1 MGKIIKNIA
10 QGLIKFVGYSLEL
23 ILFLVILLIFLIRT
37 LWFQNVV
44 ADYVASYYSEE
55 FGTEVTV
62 DKVKI
67 NGFEYSEVIGLQIK
81 DLRGDTL
88 IYSPKFSGSLAMLSL
103 NSKFAILKAI
113 NSENTRVKLQKYKG
127 DSTTNMQFLL
137 DYFASDDT
145 TASNFKIK
153 INEINLLNI
162 HFSFDNWNIEP
173 IPYGM
178 DYNHMDIKHLY
189 GKVKSLRNRNG
200 VTTFNLENI
209 ALVEK
214 SGFQLDGM
222 ECYFLASDKKI
233 KFEHLKLL
241 TPYSNLD
248 VKGLSFNYR
257 DYGDLSDF
265 TYAVL
270 MKSEILPSRLNLKDL
285 SYFVPTLKDFKNNL
299 KIEGKLNGTVNNFN
313 IKDLYIG
320 MSPVTFY
327 TGEIDIKGVPDIN
340 NSLIYLNIDKMQTS
354 GKELEKLNYKALGL
368 SEPIVIP
375 QEVKK
380 LGIVKVTGTLDG
392 YLSEFYSNVNV
403 ETDLGSAYTN
413 IQGGLDANNLFNYV
427 GDVSTDKFRLGE
439 MLSNNQIG
447 SVTSLFSLK
456 GKGTTLDELETLVIG
471 HLTDFSLLG
480 YNYNKIDLEGSI
492 FHRMFDGTL
501 SINDPN
507 LDFLFKGKVDLNS
520 RKGKYNFNAD
530 IQKANLHNLNWID
543 RETSSFRGKIA
554 VINSTGNTI
563 DNFDGKIILSEAE
576 YTEDS
581 TCNAFETIEITS
593 SQAKKH
599 REIIIKSEFA
609 DIEMKGDFMLANI
622 DESLYS
628 LGVRMYPSLFRAEK
642 MVDVPDESFDLGV
655 TIKDL
660 SAITT
665 IFYPDLVVAPFT
677 KIGLNYQSSSEMLE
691 LSAQSE
697 SIAYGDIKVINFRID
712 TTQKFALYDPFYTFD
727 LMADSLYLS
736 KTSSFQNISVNSDL
750 YNNNAHTK
758 ISWGDSDS
766 TLWANIE
773 TDIDIRSPTNMLFEI
788 HPSKV
793 YHDKVGLWE
802 INRDAFITMDTTS
815 FNIDNLLVTNEKQ
828 SIKLKGDITEDPE
841 DKLKVVIGQFQMNNL
856 DPFMADTSLKFQ
868 GSLTATGYIT
878 DVYNNIYLDA
888 YSMIDGLQINEYQIG
903 NLETIAGWNPTLER
917 IEITGDLYDNNDF
930 SSLKIDSGYYYIKKD
945 ENLDFTLSF
954 AETNI
959 EFANVFMPE
968 GFTDLQGLISG
979 NLFLK
984 GNADTPILDGKL
996 FLDNAGL
1003 NIEMLNT
1010 AYHATGNILIE
1021 PDNIFINSLP
1031 VIDKMGTKAYLTGS
1045 FFHQNF
1051 ERYSYDFFVGFN
1063 DPFLVMNTNYKMNP
1077 LYYGD
1082 AFITGDVAIAFEDTR
1097 PLEIQVNAKSEKGTN
1112 ITLPLYGSQEVEL
1125 QDFISFVNHDT
1136 IEEDY
1141 KVDLEGIN
1149 LNLSMDITEDAKIQL
1164 VFDDV
1169 VGDAM
1174 KGIGTG
1180 HIDMYIDQFYDFYMF
1195 GNYEITE
1202 GSYLFTLK
1210 DLINKKFKIK
1220 KGGSINWY
1228 GDPYEADIDLT
1239 AIYGLKTSLYDIMPD
1254 NQREAYKQKTDVEC
1268 EMHLTE
1274 NLFNPILNFGINLP
1288 RSDENAKTILRNSVS
1303 TEAEMNKQVFSLLLL
1318 NKFLPGEYN
1327 TSGSSSGGSALGNTT
1342 SEMLSNQLS
1351 NMLSKFSDDFDIGFN
1366 YQPGD
1371 EVSSQEMALALST
1384 QLFDDRMTITTN
1396 LGVSHQ
1402 NAGDNSNSL
1411 IGDVDVEYK
1420 LNEEGNTRIHAFNKS
1435 NEYDIT
1441 QQESTYTQGVG
1452 VFYQESFSTFSE
1464 LMCKLKNLFIK
1475 KENECSKC
1483 NEQCNDLLTDE
1494 ERQKCRV
1501 KQREEIKRCKE
1512 EKKTKK
1518 NAN

>member
-1 MGKIIKNIA
+1 M
-10 QGLIKFVGYSLEL
+10 IKFVGYTLEL
-23 ILFLVILLIFLIRT
+23 LLFLTIVLIFLIRT
-37 LWFQNVV
+37 LWFQNVI
-44 ADYVASYYSEE
+44 ADYAASHYSSE
-55 FGTEVTV
+55 FGTQVTV

-67 NGFEYSEVIGLQIK
+67 NGLEYAEIVGLHIK
-81 DLRGDTL
+81 DLKGDTL

-113 NSENTRVKLQKYKG
+113 NSENTRVKLQKYEG

-137 DYFASDDT
+137 DYFASEDT
-145 TASNFKIK
+145 TASKFKIK
-153 INEINLLNI
+153 IKEINLLNV

-173 IPYGM
+173 IPYGL
-178 DYNHMDIKHLY
+178 DYNHIEIKHLY

-200 VTTFNLENI
+200 VTTFNLEQI
-209 ALVEK
+209 SLIEK

-233 KFEHLKLL
+233 KFEQLKIL
-241 TPYSNLD
+241 TPFSNLD
-248 VKGLSFNYR
+248 IKGLSFNYH

-270 MKSEILPSRLNLKDL
+270 MKADIKASRLNLNDL
-285 SYFVPTLKDFKNNL
+285 SYFAPTFNGLKNNL
-299 KIEGKLNGTVNNFN
+299 KIEGKINGTVNNFN

-327 TGEIDIKGVPDIN
+327 TGEIDIKGLPDIN
-340 NSLIYLNIDKMQTS
+340 NALIYLNIKNMQTS
-354 GKELEKLNYKALGL
+354 GKELEKFNYKALGL
-368 SEPIVIP
+368 AEPIEVP
-375 QEVKK
+375 QEIKK
-380 LGIVKVTGTLDG
+380 LGIIKVNGTLDG
-392 YLSEFYSNVNV
+392 YISEFYSNINIDS
-403 ETDLGSAYTN
+403 DLGSAYTN
-413 IQGGLDANNLFNYV
+413 IQGGLDENSLFGYV
-427 GDVSTDKFRLGE
+427 GDVSTNNFRLGE
-439 MLSNNQIG
+439 MINNNQIG
-447 SVTSLFSLK
+447 TLNSNFSLK
-456 GKGTTLDELETLVIG
+456 GKGTTLDELETQVIG
-471 HLTDFSLLG
+471 HLSNFSLLG
-480 YNYNKIDLEGSI
+480 YNYEKIDLEGSV
-492 FHRMFDGTL
+492 FHRKFDGTL
-501 SINDPN
+501 AINDPN
-507 LDFLFKGKVDLNS
+507 LDFIFQGKVDLNNK
-520 RKGKYNFNAD
+520 KGNYNFNAD
-530 IQKANLHNLNWID
+530 VRKANLHELNWID
-543 RETSSFRGKIA
+543 RETASFKGKIA
-554 VINSTGNTI
+554 VINSSGSSI
-563 DNFDGKIILSEAE
+563 DNFDGNIVLSEAE
-576 YTEDS
+576 YFED
-581 TCNAFETIEITS
+581 TTNYVFETIELTS
-593 SQAKKH
+593 SQATKF

-609 DIEMKGDFMLANI
+609 DVNMTGDYMLANI
-622 DESLYS
+622 EESLFA
-628 LGVRMYPSLFRAEK
+628 LGARMYPSLFKVEN
-642 MVDVPDESFDLGV
+642 MVEVPDESFDLNI

-660 SAITT
+660 SAITK
-665 IFYPDLVVAPFT
+665 IFFKELEVAQYS
-677 KIGLNYQSSSEMLE
+677 KIGLNYESSSEMLE
-691 LSAQSE
+691 LSASSE
-697 SIAYGDIKVINFRID
+697 FIKYKDFKAVNFKID

-727 LMADSLYLS
+727 MSADSLYLN
-736 KTSSFQNISVNSDL
+736 KTNSFQNLKVQSDL
-750 YNNNAHTK
+750 YNNNAHTV
-758 ISWGDSDS
+758 ISWGDTDS

-773 TDIDIRSPTNMLFEI
+773 TDIDIRSPSNMLFEI
-788 HPSKV
+788 HPSKI
-793 YHDKVGLWE
+793 YHSKVGLWE
-802 INRDAFITMDTTS
+802 INRDASITMDSTS
-815 FNIDNLLVTNEKQ
+815 FNIDNLLITNNSQ
-828 SIKLKGDITEDPE
+828 SVKLKGDITEDPA

-856 DPFMADTSLKFQ
+856 DPFMADTTLNFK

-878 DVYNNIYLDA
+878 DIYNNIYLDA
-888 YSMIDGLQINEYQIG
+888 YSMIDGLQINEYSIG
-903 NLETIAGWNPTLER
+903 NLETIAGWNPILER

-930 SSLKIDSGYYYIKKD
+930 SSLKIDSGFYYVKK
-945 ENLDFTLSF
+945 EESLDFSLSF
-954 AETNI
+954 KETNI

-968 GFTDLQGLISG
+968 GFNDLQGLISG
-979 NLFLK
+979 NLFIK
-984 GNADTPILDGKL
+984 GNAQEPLLDGKL
-996 FLDNAGL
+996 HLDKAGL

-1010 AYHATGNILIE
+1010 AYHATGDILIE

-1051 ERYSYDFFVGFN
+1051 DRYSYDFFVGFN

-1082 AFITGDVAIAFEDTR
+1082 AFVTGDVAIAFEDTR

-1125 QDFISFVNHDT
+1125 QDFISFVNKDT

-1239 AIYGLKTSLYDIMPD
+1239 AVYGLKTSLYDIMPD
-1254 NQREAYKQKTDVEC
+1254 NQREAYRQKTDVEC

-1274 NLFNPILNFGINLP
+1274 NLFNPILNFDINLP
-1288 RSDENAKTILRNSVS
+1288 RSDENAKTILRNSIS

-1384 QLFDDRMTITTN
+1384 QLFDDRVTITTN

-1402 NAGDNSNSL
+1402 NAGENSNSL

-1420 LNEEGNTRIHAFNKS
+1420 VNEEGNVRVHAFNKS

-1441 QQESTYTQGVG
+1441 QQEATYTQGVG

-1475 KENECSKC
+1475 KENECSTC
-1483 NEQCNDLLTDE
+1483 NEQCGSMLTE
-1494 ERQKCRV
+1494 AEREACREA
-1501 KQREEIKRCKE
+1501 QRKAIKKCKE
-1512 EKKTKK
+1512 DRKS
-1518 NAN
+1518 N

>member
-1 MGKIIKNIA
+1 MG
-10 QGLIKFVGYSLEL
+10 YTLEF
-23 ILFLVILLIFLIRT
+23 ILFLAIVLIFLVRT

-44 ADYVASYYSEE
+44 ADYVASYYSKE

-67 NGFEYSEVIGLQIK
+67 NGLDYSEVIGLHVK

-113 NSENTRVKLQKYKG
+113 NSENTRVKLQKYEG

-153 INEINLLNI
+153 INEINLLNV

-173 IPYGM
+173 VPYGI
-178 DYNHMDIKHLY
+178 DYNHLDVKNLY
-189 GKVKSLRNRNG
+189 GKVNSLRNRNG
-200 VTTFNLENI
+200 VTTFDLEQI
-209 ALVEK
+209 SLIEK
-214 SGFQLDGM
+214 SGFQLNEM
-222 ECYFLASDKKI
+222 SCFFLASDKKI
-233 KFEHLKLL
+233 KFENLKLQ
-241 TPYSNLD
+241 TPFTNLD

-270 MKSEILPSRLNLKDL
+270 MKADILPSRLNLNDL
-285 SYFVPTLKDFKNNL
+285 SYFAPALKDLKSNI
-299 KIEGKLNGTVNNFN
+299 KIEGKLVGTVNNFN

-320 MSPVTFY
+320 ISPATFY
-327 TGEIDIKGVPDIN
+327 TGEIDIKGLPDIN
-340 NSLIYLNIDKMQTS
+340 NSLIYLNIENMQTS
-354 GKELEKLNYKALGL
+354 GQELENLNYKALGL
-368 SEPIVIP
+368 TEPLAIP
-375 QEVKK
+375 EELKK
-380 LGIVKVTGTLDG
+380 LGIVKVKGTLDG
-392 YLSEFYSNVNV
+392 YISEFYSNINV
-403 ETDLGSAYTN
+403 ESDLGRAFTN
-413 IQGGLDANNLFNYV
+413 IQGGLDEHNLFNYV
-427 GDVSTDKFRLGE
+427 GDVSTDNFRLGE
-439 MLSNNQIG
+439 MINNNQIG
-447 SVTSLFSLK
+447 SLNTKFSLK
-456 GKGTTLDELETLVIG
+456 GKGTTLDELETQVIG
-471 HLTDFSLLG
+471 SLTDFSLLG
-480 YNYNKIDLEGSI
+480 YNYQNIELEGSI
-492 FHRMFDGTL
+492 FHRMFDGSL
-501 SINDPN
+501 SVNDPN
-507 LDFLFKGKVDLNS
+507 LDFLFKGKIDLNNT
-520 RKGKYNFNAD
+520 KGRYNFNAN
-530 IQKANLHNLNWID
+530 IEKANLDKLNWIE
-543 RETSSFRGKIA
+543 RESASFRGKID
-554 VINSTGNTI
+554 VINSTGNSI
-563 DNFDGKIILSEAE
+563 DNFDGRIVLSEAE
-576 YTEDS
+576 YSED
-581 TCNAFETIEITS
+581 TACYAFETIEVIS
-593 SQAKKH
+593 SQASSF
-599 REIIIKSEFA
+599 REIIVKSEFA
-609 DIEMKGDFMLANI
+609 DVNMKGDFKLANI
-622 DESLYS
+622 NNSLHA
-628 LGVRMYPSLFRAEK
+628 LGARMYPSLFKIEN
-642 MVDVPDESFDLGV
+642 MVKVPDENFDLNV

-665 IFYPDLVVAPFT
+665 IFYPELQVAPLT
-677 KIGLNYQSSSEMLE
+677 KIGLNYESGSEMLE
-691 LSAQSE
+691 LSANS
-697 SIAYGDIKVINFRID
+697 DFIKFKDFKVVNFRID

-727 LMADSLYLS
+727 LHADTLYLS
-736 KTSSFQNISVNSDL
+736 KTNSFQNLAVKSDL
-750 YNNNAHTK
+750 YNNNAHTV

-793 YHDKVGLWE
+793 FHEKIGLWE
-802 INRDAFITMDTTS
+802 ISRDAFITMDSTS
-815 FNIDNLLVTNEKQ
+815 FNIDNLLITNDKQ
-828 SIKLKGDITEDPE
+828 SIKLKGDITEDPY
-841 DKLKVVIGQFQMNNL
+841 DKLKVVVGQFQMNNI
-856 DPFMADTSLKFQ
+856 DPFISDSSLKFK

-888 YSMIDGLQINEYQIG
+888 YSMIDKLQVNEYEIG
-903 NLETIAGWNPTLER
+903 NLETIAGWNPILER
-917 IEITGDLYDNNDF
+917 IEITGDLFDNQDI
-930 SSLKIDSGYYYIKKD
+930 SSLKIDSGYYYIKKA
-945 ENLDFTLSF
+945 ESLDFSLSF
-954 AETNI
+954 VETNI

-968 GFTDLQGLISG
+968 GFNQLQGLVSG
-979 NLFLK
+979 NLYLNGSPAK
-984 GNADTPILDGKL
+984 PILDGKL
-996 FLDNAGL
+996 HLEKAGL
-1003 NIEMLNT
+1003 NIDMLNT
-1010 AYHATGNILIE
+1010 SYVATGDILIE

-1031 VIDKMGTKAYLTGS
+1031 ILDKAGTKAYLTGS

-1082 AFITGDVAIAFEDTR
+1082 AYITGDVAIAFDDTR

-1125 QDFISFVNHDT
+1125 QDFISFVSHDT

-1141 KVDLEGIN
+1141 RVDLEGIN

-1174 KGIGTG
+1174 KGVGTG

-1210 DLINKKFKIK
+1210 DLINKKFQIK

-1239 AIYGLKTSLYDIMPD
+1239 AIYSLKTSLYDIMPD
-1254 NQREAYKQKTDVEC
+1254 NQRDQYTQKTDVEC

-1288 RSDENAKTILRNSVS
+1288 RSDENAKTILSNSVS

-1327 TSGSSSGGSALGNTT
+1327 TSGSSSGGSAIGNTT

-1420 LNEEGNTRIHAFNKS
+1420 LNEEGNTRIHAFNES

-1441 QQESTYTQGVG
+1441 NQESTYTQGVG

-1464 LMCKLKNLFIK
+1464 LVCKLKNLFIK

-1483 NEQCNDLLTDE
+1483 NDQCGDLLTDE
-1494 ERQKCRV
+1494 ERSECRQ
-1501 KQREEIKRCKE
+1501 KQREELKRCRDA
-1512 EKKTKK
+1512 KKQ
-1518 NAN
+1518 

>member
-1 MGKIIKNIA
+1 MG
-10 QGLIKFVGYSLEL
+10 YTLEFL
-23 ILFLVILLIFLIRT
+23 LFLIIILIFAVRT
-37 LWFQNVV
+37 LWFQNIV
-44 ADYVASYYSEE
+44 ADYVASYYSAE

-67 NGFEYSEVIGLQIK
+67 NGFEYSEVIGLHVK

-113 NSENTRVKLQKYKG
+113 NSENTRVKLQKYEG
-127 DSTTNMQFLL
+127 DTTTNMQFLL
-137 DYFASDDT
+137 DYFASEDT
-145 TASNFKIK
+145 TASKFKIK

-162 HFSFDNWNIEP
+162 HFSFDNWNIPP
-173 IPYGM
+173 IPYGL
-178 DYNHMDIKHLY
+178 DYNHIDIKNLY

-200 VTTFNLENI
+200 VTTFNLEQI
-209 ALVEK
+209 SLIEK
-214 SGFQLDGM
+214 SGFQLDDM

-233 KFEHLKLL
+233 KFENLL
-241 TPYSNLD
+241 LQTPFSNLD
-248 VKGLSFNYR
+248 IKGLSFNYR

-270 MKSEILPSRLNLKDL
+270 MKSEILPSRLNLNDL
-285 SYFVPTLKDFKNNL
+285 SYFAPVFKDFKNNI

-313 IKDLYIG
+313 VKELYIG
-320 MSPVTFY
+320 LSPVTFY
-327 TGEIDIKGVPDIN
+327 TGEIDIKGLPDIN
-340 NSLIYLNIDKMQTS
+340 NSLIYLNIDNMQTS
-354 GKELEKLNYKALGL
+354 GKELENLNYKALGL
-368 SEPIVIP
+368 TEKILVP

-380 LGIVKVTGTLDG
+380 LGIVKVKGTLDG
-392 YLSEFYSNVNV
+392 YISEFYSNINV

-413 IQGGLDANNLFNYV
+413 IQGGLDENNQFNYV
-427 GDVSTDKFRLGE
+427 GDVSTNQFKLGE
-439 MLSNNQIG
+439 MLHNNKIG
-447 SVTSLFSLK
+447 TLTSTFSMK
-456 GKGTTLDELETLVIG
+456 GKGVTLDEIESQVYGQITNFTLM
-471 HLTDFSLLG
+471 G
-480 YNYNKIDLEGSI
+480 YNYQKFALEGNI
-492 FHRMFDGTL
+492 FHKRFDGIL
-501 SINDPN
+501 SVKDPN
-507 LDFLFKGKVDLNS
+507 LDFDFKGEIDLNDK
-520 RKGKYNFNAD
+520 KGKYNFHANFE
-530 IQKANLHNLNWID
+530 KANLEALNLLDRKNASFKGRID
-543 RETSSFRGKIA
+543 
-554 VINSTGNTI
+554 VINSKGNSI
-563 DNFDGKIILSEAE
+563 DNFDGKIILSDAE
-576 YTEDS
+576 YFEDS
-581 TCNAFETIEITS
+581 TNYDFETVEITS
-593 SQAKKH
+593 SQASKY
-599 REIIIKSEFA
+599 REIIVKSEFA
-609 DIEMKGDFMLANI
+609 DVEMKGDFMLANI
-622 DESLYS
+622 EKSLYG
-628 LGVRMYPSLFRAEK
+628 LGARMYPSLFKIEN
-642 MVDVPDESFDLGV
+642 MVKVPDENFDLNV

-660 SAITT
+660 SAITN
-665 IFYPDLVVAPFT
+665 IFFKELEVAPLT
-677 KIGLNYQSSSEMLE
+677 KIGLNYESSSEMLE
-691 LSAQSE
+691 LAASSE
-697 SIAYGDIKVINFRID
+697 FITYKDFKVVNFRID

-727 LMADSLYLS
+727 VMADTLYLNKS
-736 KTSSFQNISVNSDL
+736 NSIQNVAIQSDL

-758 ISWGDSDS
+758 ISWGDADS
-766 TLWANIE
+766 TLWAKIE
-773 TDIDIRSPTNMLFEI
+773 TDIDIRSPQNMLFEI
-788 HPSKV
+788 HPSQI
-793 YHDKVGLWE
+793 YHKNLGLWE
-802 INRDAFITMDTTS
+802 VERDAFITMDSTS
-815 FNIDNLLVTNEKQ
+815 FNIDNLLATNNKQ
-828 SIKLKGDITEDPE
+828 SIKLKGDITENPK
-841 DKLKVVIGQFQMNNL
+841 DKLKVVIGQFEMNNL
-856 DPFMADTSLKFQ
+856 DPFMTDTTLNFQ

-888 YSMIDGLQINEYQIG
+888 YSMIDGLQINEYPLG
-903 NLETIAGWNPTLER
+903 NLETIAGWNPILER
-917 IEITGDLYDNNDF
+917 IEITGDLFDNQDF
-930 SSLKIDSGYYYIKKD
+930 SSLKIDSGYYYIKEDK
-945 ENLDFTLSF
+945 NLDFSLSF
-954 AETNI
+954 IETNI

-968 GFTDLQGLISG
+968 GFTDLEGLITG
-979 NLFLK
+979 KLFVK
-984 GNADTPILDGKL
+984 GNSEEPLFDGKL
-996 FLDNAGL
+996 HIENAGL

-1031 VIDKMGTKAYLTGS
+1031 VHDKMGTKAYLTGS
-1045 FFHQNF
+1045 YYHQNF
-1051 ERYSYDFFVGFN
+1051 KNSSYDFFVNFN
-1063 DPFLVMNTNYKMNP
+1063 DPFLVMNTDYKMNP

-1082 AFITGDVAIAFEDTR
+1082 AFVTGDVAIALEGNK

-1125 QDFISFVNHDT
+1125 QDFISFVNNDT
-1136 IEEDY
+1136 VEDDY

-1174 KGIGTG
+1174 KGIGNG

-1239 AIYGLKTSLYDIMPD
+1239 AIYSLKTSLYDIMPD
-1254 NQREAYKQKTDVEC
+1254 NQRDSYRQKTDVEC

-1274 NLFNPILNFGINLP
+1274 NLFNPILNFDINLP
-1288 RSDENAKTILRNSVS
+1288 RSDENAKTILSNSVS

-1327 TSGSSSGGSALGNTT
+1327 TSGSSSGGSAIGNST

-1384 QLFDDRMTITTN
+1384 QLFDDRLTITTN

-1402 NAGDNSNSL
+1402 NAGENSNSL

-1420 LNEEGNTRIHAFNKS
+1420 LNEEGNTRVHAFNES

-1441 QQESTYTQGVG
+1441 QQEATYTQGVG
-1452 VFYQESFSTFSE
+1452 VFYQESFSTFPE
-1464 LMCKLKNLFIK
+1464 LICKLKNLFIK
-1475 KENECSKC
+1475 KENECSDC
-1483 NEQCNDLLTDE
+1483 STQCSDLLTE
-1494 ERQKCRV
+1494 EQREACKKKRREDLQKCRD
-1501 KQREEIKRCKE
+1501 
-1512 EKKTKK
+1512 EKKGK
-1518 NAN
+1518 